1 MKTRLL
7 VLGLLAPA
15 SCLLGAIEGVVMNG
29 TTGLPQSGVVV
40 NLVHPS
46 ADQGM
51 QTLGTAKS
59 DATGEFKIDQALP
72 SPPALLQGVYQLAT
86 YTLFLQPGAPTAGL
100 RFVVYDATA
109 KSADVKLDQH
119 MLMIEPTADALRVTE
134 VFQLSNAGK
143 TTLLDPEQGSIRFFL
158 PENAQKAT
166 VNIEAPGGMPIS
178 RPPEKTRQAG
188 VFKETYPVKPGD
200 ATNYEVTYSL
210 PAAQKLSGKTFGD
223 APVTLVTGPSVTLTG
238 DKITP
243 RGQDPKL
250 HAHIYQVPS
259 STAGAA
265 FEVSIEGTGTIRT
278 DAADSGSGAQQPQEE
293 TGQPEPLAGPARV
306 YDRLYW
312 VLGLTFGLLAVGGT
326 LLYRRGAA

>member
-1 MKTRLL
+1 
-7 VLGLLAPA
+7 
-15 SCLLGAIEGVVMNG
+15 MNG
-29 TTGLPQSGVVV
+29 TTGQPQSGVVV

-51 QTLGTAKS
+51 QTLGTAQS
-59 DATGEFKIDQALP
+59 DAAGAFKIDQPLP
-72 SPPALLQGVYQLAT
+72 APPALLQGVYQLAT
-86 YTLFLQPGAPTAGL
+86 YTLFLAPGQPTAGL
-100 RFVVYDATA
+100 RFVVYEAAA

-119 MLMIEPTADALRVTE
+119 MLMIEPTADALHITE

-143 TTLLDPEQGSIRFFL
+143 TTLLDPDMGSIRFYL
-158 PENAQKAT
+158 PEDAQKAT
-166 VNIEAPGGMPIS
+166 VNIEAPGGMPIQ

-200 ATNYEVTYSL
+200 ATNYEVTYAL
-210 PAAQKLSGKTFGD
+210 PAARKLSGKFFGE
-223 APVTLVTGPSVTLTG
+223 APVMLVTGPTVTLSG
-238 DKITP
+238 DKLES

-250 HAHIYQVPS
+250 QAHVYQVPA

-265 FEVSIEGTGTIRT
+265 FEVSIDGTGTIRT
-278 DAADSGSGAQQPQEE
+278 DTADSGAGDTKED
-293 TGQPEPLAGPARV
+293 TGQPEPTAGPARV

-326 LLYRRGAA
+326 LLYRRGVV